1 MVLVLLNS
9 SFTLVPLSFIE
20 AVTLYSGAFVLVD
33 TNTSTGIHY
42 IEMMTLYSGV
52 FVLVDTNTNTGI
64 QLASC
69 QAPPDKSGDRRI
81 RFVHRRQRECHS
93 QYPHRLEDSYQ
104 GWVPEMLV

>member
-1 MVLVLLNS
+1 MSTSTNLLILSFGIGSFKFFFYFGS
-9 SFTLVPLSFIE
+9 SSFIE

-64 QLASC
+64 QLASSLVAHC
-69 QAPPDKSGDRRI
+69 MSSSP
-81 RFVHRRQRECHS
+81 RQE
-93 QYPHRLEDSYQ
+93 
-104 GWVPEMLV
+104 W